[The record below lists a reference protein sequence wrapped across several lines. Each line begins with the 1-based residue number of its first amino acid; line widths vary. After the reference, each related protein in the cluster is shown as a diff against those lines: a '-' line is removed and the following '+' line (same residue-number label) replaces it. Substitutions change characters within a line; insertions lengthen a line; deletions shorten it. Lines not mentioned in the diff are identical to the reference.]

1 MAKNIGKVFESNIKA
16 SCPEWLFVYRPPDQA
31 QAFHMTSNLR
41 FSQHSPADFFLF
53 NGEKGQ
59 LLILECKTFQGAC
72 SFERNKDDKGIIHYY
87 QIKSLQ
93 AFAEYKNVIAG
104 FFLDFRKTDCTYF
117 LSIKD
122 FIVLMDSVNKKSFNE
137 DDMKQYCSPILIE
150 KRKLK
155 VNYRYNIEKFLTDV
169 EKNNNCDV

>member
-53 NGEKGQ
+53 NGKNGK
-59 LLILECKTFQGAC
+59 LIIIECKTFQGSC

-87 QIKSLQ
+87 QIESLQ
-93 AFAEYKNVIAG
+93 TFSEYKNVISG
-104 FFLDFRKTDCTYF
+104 FFLDFRKTENTYF
-117 LSIKD
+117 LSIQD
-122 FIVLMDSVNKKSFNE
+122 LLVLMSSINKKSFNE
-137 DDMKQYCSPILIE
+137 NDMMQYCSPILIE

-155 VNYRYNIEKFLTDV
+155 VNYRYNIEKFLEDV
-169 EKNNNCDV
+169 EKNNNSDV